1 MTASSDPPARSRGV
15 IALDPAAC
23 TSCMICARECPD
35 WCIVIDA
42 HTEPAGAARPAGN
55 AGTAGAAGA
64 RSGRRERT
72 RNVLDAFTI
81 DFSLCMYCGICVE
94 VCPYDAL
101 SWAPSYDYPGGTRAD
116 LLHDIPR
123 LAGWL
128 GHVVPQPALDEGAT
142 PETGARRRRNTV

>member
-1 MTASSDPPARSRGV
+1 
-15 IALDPAAC
+15 
-23 TSCMICARECPD
+23 MICARECPD

-42 HTEPAGAARPAGN
+42 HTEPAEPAAPTGPAEPAGP
-55 AGTAGAAGA
+55 AGPRA
-64 RSGRRERT
+64 GRRERT

-81 DFSLCMYCGICVE
+81 DFSQCMYCGICVE
-94 VCPYDAL
+94 ACPYDAL

-128 GHVVPQPALDEGAT
+128 GDVVPQPALDEGAT
-142 PETGARRRRNTV
+142 AQSSARRRRNMV